1 MNIKDRSDPFRDCLF
16 QSACCHSSAL
26 YPRFLLDSVGGYDE
40 TLRSDED
47 GDFLFRLFLEKP
59 KLIGASSPGFIY
71 CDHNYNSRITSSND
85 SKVWD
90 SRLRVC
96 KKMEQL
102 QFSRGLLDNYRN
114 ELAMCYDSIAIRALL
129 TSDNRAVIAF
139 ALKRAK
145 SLSSNYL
152 HLAPFY
158 VFYLRTILGFRLAE
172 MLRRLISQNR
182 VWKFFRYVIR

>member
-1 MNIKDRSDPFRDCLF
+1 
-16 QSACCHSSAL
+16 
-26 YPRFLLDSVGGYDE
+26 
-40 TLRSDED
+40 
-47 GDFLFRLFLEKP
+47 
-59 KLIGASSPGFIY
+59 
-71 CDHNYNSRITSSND
+71 
-85 SKVWD
+85 
-90 SRLRVC
+90 
-96 KKMEQL
+96 MEQL
-102 QFSRGLLDNYRN
+102 LSSRGLLDNYRN